1 MAKSCSFDVMSVV
14 DLAEVK
20 NAVNQSMMEIKQRF
34 DFKNSKSEITLEEKD
49 NKLTLLSDDDVK
61 LKAVID
67 ILQSK
72 LIKRGISIKA
82 LDYGKVEV
90 ASGNMV
96 RQVVKIQQGIPQEK
110 SKNIVRFLKSL
121 KIKVQGQ
128 VIDDQ
133 VRVTGKSRDDL
144 QSVMGD
150 LKEKDFGIDMD
161 FGNYR

>member
-1 MAKSCSFDVMSVV
+1 MAKSCSFDVMSIV
-14 DLAEVK
+14 DLSEVK

-34 DFKNSKSEITLEEKD
+34 DFKNSKSEIALEEKASQL
-49 NKLTLLSDDDVK
+49 NLISDDDVK
-61 LKAVID
+61 LKSVID

-72 LIKRGISIKA
+72 LVKRKIPLKA
-82 LDYGKVEV
+82 LDYGKVEDA
-90 ASGNMV
+90 ASNTV
-96 RQVVKIQQGIPQEK
+96 RQIVSIQQGIPQEK
-110 SKNIVRFLKSL
+110 SKEIVKFIKGL

-144 QSVMGD
+144 QSVITE
-150 LKEKDFGIDMD
+150 LKAQDFGIAME